1 MLTVPFL
8 APFKAPPVASFHPE
22 AIAAAFGLLALS
34 VLPLFASRLELPQ
47 IGLLPLG
54 LTAVILIQLMM
65 GKLVFHQVGLLAALY
80 LLWATALIGLGGL
93 LRRELGLQRVAAHLA
108 WFVLAGAVLSAVVGW
123 AQHIDSDALGS
134 WMMPRSRDRI
144 WANLG
149 QSNQLADYLTLGLAS
164 AAYLFATGRMKLR
177 WALPAL
183 LALTYILL
191 LTGSRT
197 SWVYLIALTSLS
209 GIFFGLERSRTTRR
223 LLAFSGCALV
233 ALPLL
238 SWLVQ
243 LTTPAGT
250 DPLPTAGSRIEA
262 DVFAAEERPRL
273 WKAAWMI
280 FERAPI
286 WGVGLRQFGWNHFV
300 VSAELPAP
308 RVLGFTDHA
317 HNLLLQVLAELGVVG
332 FAVLLVPLALW
343 LARVLRVSRS
353 PEHWWIWA
361 TTLVIAV
368 HSMLEYPLWYT
379 FFLGA
384 AALVV
389 GMADPRT
396 IKLSLFHKRSGRW
409 LLIALLAG
417 GWLVLGQLVRDY
429 LFLENFLA
437 FRYRYMHATAEVNQ
451 QAKEVLLAIHRGS
464 LLAPYIE
471 LGLSRAISIDRERLE
486 DKLKVNGRAM
496 RLFATDD
503 MVYREAMLLALH
515 GEQGQA
521 RVQWDRA
528 AASYPEDEQRA
539 LRVLTR
545 RVEDGLNE
553 LEPLRQHASS
563 RALEQPMSQSNQ

>member
-1 MLTVPFL
+1 VPFL

-22 AIAAAFGLLALS
+22 ALAAAFGLLAMS
-34 VLPLFASRLELPQ
+34 TLPLFASRLELPR
-47 IGLLPLG
+47 IALLPLG
-54 LTAVILIQLMM
+54 LTVLILVQLAM

-80 LLWATALIGLGGL
+80 LLWATALITVGGL
-93 LRRELGLQRVAAHLA
+93 LRRELGLERVAAHLA
-108 WFVLAGAVLSAVVGW
+108 SFVLAGALLSAVVGW
-123 AQHIDSDALGS
+123 AQHIESDALGS
-134 WMMPRSRDRI
+134 WMMPRSPDRV

-164 AAYLFATGRMKLR
+164 AAYLYATGRMKLR

-183 LALTYILL
+183 LALTYILS

-197 SWVYLIALTSLS
+197 SWLYLIALTLLS
-209 GIFFGLERSRTTRR
+209 AVFFALERSPAMGR
-223 LLAFSGCALV
+223 LLAFSACTLV

-238 SWLVQ
+238 SWLAAA
-243 LTTPAGT
+243 LPGGEA
-250 DPLPTAGSRIEA
+250 LPTATSRMEA
-262 DVFAAEERPRL
+262 DVFNAEERPRL
-273 WKAAWMI
+273 WTAAWMI

-300 VSAELPAP
+300 VSAELPEP

-317 HNLLLQVLAELGVVG
+317 HNLVLQVLAELGVVG
-332 FAVLLVPLALW
+332 LAVVMVPLTLW
-343 LARVLRVSRS
+343 LARLLREPRS
-353 PEHWWIWA
+353 PAHWWIWA
-361 TTLVIAV
+361 TTLVIAA

-396 IKLSLFHKRSGRW
+396 IKLSLFQKRSGQW

-451 QAKEVLLAIHRGS
+451 QAKEVLLGIHRGS

-471 LGLSRAISIDRERLE
+471 LGLSRAISINRERLE

-515 GEQGQA
+515 GEQAQA
-521 RVQWDRA
+521 QVQWDRA
-528 AASYPEDEQRA
+528 AASYPEDQQRA

-553 LEPLRQHASS
+553 LEPLRLYASS
-563 RALEQPMSQSNQ
+563 KAAGAANEPEQPMR